1 VKQFFLKIWLKL
13 WPWLK
18 NKYVLTI
25 AVFAI
30 WMLFFD
36 QNNMVD
42 RIKMSSEIRQLEE
55 DREYYREQIRKDST
69 RLNELTTDQENLEK
83 YAREQFLMKK
93 PDEDIRLPM
102 QWSGEENAGLSG
114 SRPWRSPDAN
124 YPQVNVALQENDSD
138 SLLSHYRE
146 LIQLRK
152 AHAALRTGQT
162 ILLETGNSGVYAIL
176 RSEGDEHLL
185 VLANLTGSAIEDYAL
200 TLNDEVFP
208 DGAIIPKTLFGDK
221 QGVQATISNKR
232 FKDYKPL
239 GELPPYQAFVF
250 QLK

>member
-1 VKQFFLKIWLKL
+1 MKQFFLKIWLKL

-93 PDEDIRLPM
+93 PDEDIFVVL
-102 QWSGEENAGLSG
+102 EEKEKKG
-114 SRPWRSPDAN
+114 
-124 YPQVNVALQENDSD
+124 
-138 SLLSHYRE
+138 
-146 LIQLRK
+146 RK
-152 AHAALRTGQT
+152 K
-162 ILLETGNSGVYAIL
+162 
-176 RSEGDEHLL
+176 SE
-185 VLANLTGSAIEDYAL
+185 
-200 TLNDEVFP
+200 
-208 DGAIIPKTLFGDK
+208 
-221 QGVQATISNKR
+221 
-232 FKDYKPL
+232 
-239 GELPPYQAFVF
+239 
-250 QLK
+250 